1 MGDEILE
8 INGRST
14 ENIPHA
20 DAIALIKS
28 GGNRVHLLIHRS
40 NKPVYYGKLYKFL
53 AMNNDREVQWLARSS
68 SDRAVWVRVLSGG
81 NVFVFLGRT
90 LYSHGASLQAG
101 LLELSKARFVSVVYD
116 ISKQRYL

>member
-40 NKPVYYGKLYKFL
+40 NKPVYYGKLHKFL
-53 AMNNDREVQWLARSS
+53 AMTTERCNGWRVRHRIERSGFEPQPEAMCLCS
-68 SDRAVWVRVLSGG
+68 WAGH
-81 NVFVFLGRT
+81 FT
-90 LYSHGASLQAG
+90 LTVPLFKH
-101 LLELSKARFVSVVYD
+101 VY
-116 ISKQRYL
+116 